1 MTGIIL
7 NMGRFTDQFIG
18 VLRDRLPDERIEAWP
33 ADDAGDADVL
43 ATLAIAG
50 ESNVADAMLP
60 SVKWVHVLGAGID
73 GFPLDALGGRTLTC
87 SKGASSVPIAEY
99 VLATMLAF
107 EKQLPE
113 QWLREP
119 PPAWNVP
126 QGGSLGGL
134 AGATLALVGVGA
146 IGTEVAKRALAFD
159 MRVLAYRRSDAPMPL
174 PGMECTRSLQD
185 AFEQAD
191 HIVITAPLTPDTYH
205 LVGEESLTWVKPGA
219 HLVNIARG
227 GLVDS
232 DALMAALDDGR
243 LACASLDVAEGE
255 PLDAGHPL
263 YSHSKVRLTPH
274 LSHSSHRTANRT
286 VEIFT
291 DNLARWRAGRP
302 LEGVVDPSVGY

>member
-1 MTGIIL
+1 VTGIVL
-7 NMGRFTDQFIG
+7 NMGRFTDQFLG
-18 VLRDRLPDERIEAWP
+18 VLRERLPDERIEPWP
-33 ADDAGDADVL
+33 SDDPGEPDVL

-50 ESNVADAMLP
+50 ESDVADAMLP
-60 SVKWVHVLGAGID
+60 SVEWVHVLGAGID
-73 GFPLDALGGRTLTC
+73 GFPLDALGDRTLTC

-99 VLATMLAF
+99 CLAVMLAF

-113 QWLREP
+113 QWLHEAP
-119 PPAWNVP
+119 AAWNVP
-126 QGGSLGGL
+126 AGGSLGGL
-134 AGATLALVGVGA
+134 SGATLALVGVGA

-159 MRVLAYRRSDAPMPL
+159 MRVVAHRRSDAPMPL
-174 PGMECTRSLQD
+174 PGIESAPSLQA

-191 HIVITAPLTPDTYH
+191 HIVVTAPLTPDTYH
-205 LVGEESLTWVKPGA
+205 LVGEQSLRWVKPGV

-232 DALMAALDDGR
+232 AALIAALDDGR
-243 LACASLDVAEGE
+243 VARASLDVAEGE
-255 PLDAGHPL
+255 PLPAGDPL
-263 YSHSKVRLTPH
+263 YDHPGVRLTPH

-291 DNLARWRAGRP
+291 DNLARWRAGSA